1 VYGGGFS
8 PLGMRWN
15 FADRGGFRPYLQW
28 NGGGMFTPSN
38 VPPGR
43 TASFN
48 FTTSIG
54 PGVMIRMHHNQALSV
69 GVRLWHLSNA
79 GTGHTNPSFNTVQ
92 VVIGYHWL
100 KNELLR

>member
-1 VYGGGFS
+1 MFTSRDV
-8 PLGMRWN
+8 PLGH
-15 FADRGGFRPYLQW
+15 
-28 NGGGMFTPSN
+28 
-38 VPPGR
+38 

-54 PGVMIRMHHNQALSV
+54 PGVMIRMHGNQALSV
-69 GVRLWHLSNA
+69 GIRLWHLSNA

-100 KNELLR
+100 KNSLLR